1 MLNSECLEVF
11 NKYLVEV
18 KKCSTNTLSSYM
30 RDVRQFGDYMQTHT
44 TEDIVSATEDELS
57 EYIDWLKGNGKSVA
71 TVSRAIASLKCM
83 YGVLC
88 EDGYVSENPTV
99 KLTPEKSQ
107 HKLPQILTSKEVD
120 LLLEQPSC
128 TDAKGYRDR
137 AMLELLYATG
147 IRVSE
152 LIALNISDVN
162 TSAGVVRCAPNTEKE
177 RLIPLYS
184 TAVKALNEY
193 IEFVRPQMIALP
205 TEQALFVNVSGER
218 MSRQGFWKI
227 IKSYQQRI
235 LKKPS
240 RRILCAIRLPRICLK
255 TALTCILFRK
265 CSGTRTY
272 PRLRYIPSLLRSS
285 SRMFITRLI
294 PERIMADSFTI
305 CVKNLGNFTL
315 PRFCYIDCA

>member
-1 MLNSECLEVF
+1 
-11 NKYLVEV
+11 
-18 KKCSTNTLSSYM
+18 
-30 RDVRQFGDYMQTHT
+30 
-44 TEDIVSATEDELS
+44 
-57 EYIDWLKGNGKSVA
+57 
-71 TVSRAIASLKCM
+71 
-83 YGVLC
+83 
-88 EDGYVSENPTV
+88 
-99 KLTPEKSQ
+99 
-107 HKLPQILTSKEVD
+107 
-120 LLLEQPSC
+120 
-128 TDAKGYRDR
+128 
-137 AMLELLYATG
+137 MLELLYATG

-227 IKSYQQRI
+227 IKSYQQKAHI
-235 LKKPS
+235 EKPS

-255 TALTCILFRK
+255 TAQISIPFRK
-265 CSGTRTY
+265 CSDTRTY
-272 PRLRYIPSLLRSS
+272 PRLRYIPSLLKSS

-294 PERIMADSFTI
+294 PERITADSFTI
-305 CVKNLGNFTL
+305 CAK
-315 PRFCYIDCA
+315 PRQFFIAEVLLY

>member
-1 MLNSECLEVF
+1 
-11 NKYLVEV
+11 
-18 KKCSTNTLSSYM
+18 
-30 RDVRQFGDYMQTHT
+30 
-44 TEDIVSATEDELS
+44 
-57 EYIDWLKGNGKSVA
+57 
-71 TVSRAIASLKCM
+71 
-83 YGVLC
+83 
-88 EDGYVSENPTV
+88 
-99 KLTPEKSQ
+99 
-107 HKLPQILTSKEVD
+107 
-120 LLLEQPSC
+120 
-128 TDAKGYRDR
+128 
-137 AMLELLYATG
+137 MLELLYATG

-227 IKSYQQRI
+227 IKSYQQKAHIEKTMRSARESR
-235 LKKPS
+235 KRS

-255 TALTCILFRK
+255 TAQISIPFRK
-265 CSGTRTY
+265 CSDTRTY
-272 PRLRYIPSLLRSS
+272 PRLRYIPSLLKSS

-294 PERIMADSFTI
+294 PERITADSFTI
-305 CVKNLGNFTL
+305 CAKTSAIFHCRGFAILTALNVG
-315 PRFCYIDCA
+315 